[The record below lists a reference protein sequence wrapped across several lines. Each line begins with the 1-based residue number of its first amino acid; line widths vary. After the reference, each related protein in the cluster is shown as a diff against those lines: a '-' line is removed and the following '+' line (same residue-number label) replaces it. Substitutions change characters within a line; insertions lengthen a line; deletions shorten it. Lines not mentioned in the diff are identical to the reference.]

1 MTLATLKMDPVNP
14 EKNATIDGTNRKRK
28 EAPPNT
34 ETTRL
39 PAEAVEAC
47 AEKVCIF
54 LLMKINILYSSFRKT
69 KLRFV
74 SGFYTFIRCL
84 NDRY

>member
-34 ETTRL
+34 ATTRL

-47 AEKVCIF
+47 AEKVCILILIKISERRNYDSF
-54 LLMKINILYSSFRKT
+54 PVFIPSSDVLLIDKY
-69 KLRFV
+69 
-74 SGFYTFIRCL
+74 
-84 NDRY
+84 